1 VIRVFGALLTM
12 LVLASVC
19 GCGTEEAESLQSRA
33 GADEAVVAEPE
44 GAADD
49 RASVVTVGPF
59 RPPSPH
65 RTNPFR
71 LGSQGSEEVDG
82 LPVLRGFVA
91 VDGKAVVLS
100 AGGQVRI
107 LEPGA
112 TFNGTTVVAIK
123 PSEAELETDGQRW
136 TASILNMHQEKQAP
150 RRVTWQEDAPNTEVE
165 TDLPSF
171 LEGLL

>member
-59 RPPSPH
+59 RP
-65 RTNPFR
+65 
-71 LGSQGSEEVDG
+71 
-82 LPVLRGFVA
+82 
-91 VDGKAVVLS
+91 LS
-100 AGGQVRI
+100 A
-107 LEPGA
+107 
-112 TFNGTTVVAIK
+112 TVA
-123 PSEAELETDGQRW
+123 
-136 TASILNMHQEKQAP
+136 ASNQSLSM
-150 RRVTWQEDAPNTEVE
+150 
-165 TDLPSF
+165 
-171 LEGLL
+171 GLSRE